1 MSRKLKKV
9 ILKKS
14 VVMFSVLG
22 SFECLLNRQLNLSV
36 SIFLF
41 SVFDNNG
48 GSGSKFV
55 YRLVATY
62 ENQKDQFRVHMCYEN
77 A

>member
-1 MSRKLKKV
+1 
-9 ILKKS
+9 
-14 VVMFSVLG
+14 MFSVLG

-48 GSGSKFV
+48 GNGSKFV
-55 YRLVATY
+55 YRVVATY
-62 ENQKDQFRVHMCYEN
+62 EN
-77 A
+77 

>member
-1 MSRKLKKV
+1 
-9 ILKKS
+9 
-14 VVMFSVLG
+14 MFSVLG
-22 SFECLLNRQLNLSV
+22 SFECLLNRQLNWPV

-55 YRLVATY
+55 CRVVATY

-77 A
+77 AWGN